1 MPIPAGPVGVMTF
14 PPEYEYPKNAVA
26 LRGIGICAQQ
36 LAPNKN
42 SVKVIAHAFR
52 NELSSAQKPVWMQF
66 GRELDAALPDDFRGI
81 FGMVLSGFS
90 QKKCCS
96 GSIFKSESTL
106 CDGVLTES
114 AK

>member
-1 MPIPAGPVGVMTF
+1 MASRDPSHPFMPIPADPVGVMTC

-26 LRGIGICAQQ
+26 LRGIGTCAQQ

-66 GRELDAALPDDFRGI
+66 RRELDAELKDDFRWA
-81 FGMVLSGFS
+81 FSMVLSDFS
-90 QKKCCS
+90 QKIAAQALLLK
-96 GSIFKSESTL
+96 
-106 CDGVLTES
+106 
-114 AK
+114 